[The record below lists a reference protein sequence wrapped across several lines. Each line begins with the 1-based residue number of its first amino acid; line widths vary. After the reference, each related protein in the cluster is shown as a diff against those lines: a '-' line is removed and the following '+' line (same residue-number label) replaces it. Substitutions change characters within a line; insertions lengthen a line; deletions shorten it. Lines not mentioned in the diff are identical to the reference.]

1 LPSNT
6 ASRQRD
12 DQQTNLRAILRTKT
26 ASRQRYRATLTRTA
40 PPARSSNR
48 ARSR

>member
-1 LPSNT
+1 VRSD
-6 ASRQRD
+6 SD
-12 DQQTNLRAILRTKT
+12 LRAVVLTKT
-26 ASRQRYRATLTRTA
+26 ASRQRDLRLCHRTA